1 MPGSDP
7 MDIFPTIDAMQ
18 LWSLSRRREG
28 RQIAFVPTMGAL
40 HAGHRALIEIASRE
54 ADCVV
59 VSIFVNPTQF
69 GPQEDLQK
77 YPRTFAHDET
87 LCREAGVEALFYP
100 TPDLMYAPDHSCCV
114 VEELLTRGLC
124 GPFRPGHFKGVL
136 TVVAKLFNIVLPD
149 VAVFGQKDY
158 QQARLIER
166 MVRDLN
172 FPLRIKIA
180 PTIREADGLALSS
193 RNRYLSIEERHLAL
207 CVPETLD
214 VGRRLYAAGRR
225 SSAELQAGMHQR
237 LNQTPQARL
246 EYLEIVDG
254 RTLQPVDTADEA
266 TVAAIALRL
275 GNTRLIDNQILSG
288 RAADFLPPT

>member
-1 MPGSDP
+1 
-7 MDIFPTIDAMQ
+7 
-18 LWSLSRRREG
+18 
-28 RQIAFVPTMGAL
+28 
-40 HAGHRALIEIASRE
+40 
-54 ADCVV
+54 
-59 VSIFVNPTQF
+59 
-69 GPQEDLQK
+69 
-77 YPRTFAHDET
+77 
-87 LCREAGVEALFYP
+87 
-100 TPDLMYAPDHSCCV
+100 
-114 VEELLTRGLC
+114 
-124 GPFRPGHFKGVL
+124 
-136 TVVAKLFNIVLPD
+136 
-149 VAVFGQKDY
+149 
-158 QQARLIER
+158 